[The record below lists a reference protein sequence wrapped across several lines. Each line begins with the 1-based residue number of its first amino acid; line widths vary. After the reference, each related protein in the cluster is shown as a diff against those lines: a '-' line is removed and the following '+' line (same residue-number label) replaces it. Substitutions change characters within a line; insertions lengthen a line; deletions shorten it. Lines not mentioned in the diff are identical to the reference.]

1 MPYRGFE
8 RLSDGYA
15 RLTRRL
21 VMRPKRMMVT
31 YAGFIAAT
39 VGLFWVTPS
48 GFIPAQDQGYFLTVI
63 QLPPGSSLERT
74 DAVMQKVAKRL
85 LTIPGDKGP
94 VKTAGFDGAAQA
106 LAPNTAGG

>member
-21 VMRPKRMMVT
+21 VMRTKRMMVT
-31 YAGFIAAT
+31 YAGFIAAA
-39 VGLFWVTPS
+39 VGLVWVTPS

-63 QLPPGSSLERT
+63 QLPPGSSPART
-74 DAVMQKVAKRL
+74 ATVMRKVTQSIPPTPGGQGAVGR
-85 LTIPGDKGP
+85 
-94 VKTAGFDGAAQA
+94 
-106 LAPNTAGG
+106 AGG